1 MQQIVP
7 TNPEGVCFWTRWTS
21 SIIGAPA
28 GLHRGVHRGAHRGA
42 HWGAHRGGSEGT
54 DGASLW
60 KLLLFGLISEPLW
73 RARRPR
79 GLRTKVGAC
88 SNKSNFVPN
97 EEVRIGPFRF
107 SSLKGPFKCILV
119 CVIWSGESRTLGV
132 GGHDDLASFS
142 CSSQSWCHVS
152 VQPSTSEGSSLAS

>member
-1 MQQIVP
+1 MWLQQI
-7 TNPEGVCFWTRWTS
+7 TNPTGVF
-21 SIIGAPA
+21 GPA
-28 GLHRGVHRGAHRGA
+28 GPAAASVLHRGTPR
-42 HWGAHRGGSEGT
+42 WSEGP
-54 DGASLW
+54 DVASSW
-60 KLLLFGLISEPLW
+60 KLLLFELISEPLW
-73 RARRPR
+73 RVSQPR

-97 EEVRIGPFRF
+97 EEVRIGLFRF

-142 CSSQSWCHVS
+142 CSSPVLVPCLCATIHLRGIQSGL
-152 VQPSTSEGSSLAS
+152 PSLCVCSHFL

>member
-7 TNPEGVCFWTRWTS
+7 SNPEGVCFWTWWTC

-28 GLHRGVHRGAHRGA
+28 ELHRGTRL
-42 HWGAHRGGSEGT
+42 WSEGA
-54 DGASLW
+54 DVASFW
-60 KLLLFGLISEPLW
+60 KLLPFELISEPLW

-79 GLRTKVGAC
+79 GLRTKVGAS
-88 SNKSNFVPN
+88 SNKSNFAPN

-142 CSSQSWCHVS
+142 CSSPVSAPCLCATIHLRGIQS
-152 VQPSTSEGSSLAS
+152 GLLSLCVYSHFL